1 MKKTTLISSA
11 LIIAS
16 GATLLSACSNDET
29 NDPIEPSSGNR
40 IRFAASTELTRSGDI
55 TTNNLNSFNVYAYTG
70 NATAPKIFMD
80 NVLVSKTASNV
91 WTYSPVKYWPAKET
105 VDFYAFAPTSW
116 VGATGPLAP
125 VEYVDQGAWR
135 ISCMP

>member
-40 IRFAASTELTRSGDI
+40 IRFAASTELTRSG
-55 TTNNLNSFNVYAYTG
+55 
-70 NATAPKIFMD
+70 
-80 NVLVSKTASNV
+80 
-91 WTYSPVKYWPAKET
+91 
-105 VDFYAFAPTSW
+105 
-116 VGATGPLAP
+116 
-125 VEYVDQGAWR
+125 
-135 ISCMP
+135 ISRQTI